1 MGTGLSGNGPK
12 LEGTTVNCWT
22 QAEDSIRDTHMQS
35 MFLAFDLVGLEIFLA
50 AAQCAASKSQAISI
64 EARVSS
70 AFLLKGMELAPQQV
84 IRRFHGPSGNGPKW
98 ERAYAGMGLSGHG
111 PTRERGSYLR
121 RAGGS

>member
-12 LEGTTVNCWT
+12 VEGTTVNCWT

-50 AAQCAASKSQAISI
+50 ATQCAASKSQAISI
-64 EARVSS
+64 EARISA

-84 IRRFHGPSGNGPKW
+84 IRQFHGPSGNGPKR
-98 ERAYAGMGLSGHG
+98 ERA
-111 PTRERGSYLR
+111 
-121 RAGGS
+121 